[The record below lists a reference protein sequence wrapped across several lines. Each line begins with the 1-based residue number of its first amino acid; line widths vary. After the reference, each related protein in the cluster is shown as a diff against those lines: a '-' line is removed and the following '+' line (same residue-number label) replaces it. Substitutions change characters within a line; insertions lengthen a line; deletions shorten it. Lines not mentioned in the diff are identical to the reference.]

1 MACHGHRLCHCAPPR
16 HCTPASSLRGTK
28 QSTAALAQAHGLPR
42 RCAPRNDAVGPPL
55 HPLPRHCTPASSLHP
70 CLVIARNEAIHQR
83 LHKNL
88 DCHGAARRA
97 MTDGPPLH
105 PISPRRKLLAAEGR
119 ASHQQGEPP
128 YICLRLH
135 DSCHCHSGC
144 SLGLN
149 RRSHD
154 QIHPLPRRPT
164 SELAAILEQLLDCSA
179 GAAASPQRPQH
190 RGWAQCSRSNGP

>member
-1 MACHGHRLCHCAPPR
+1 MHSHGAARLAMTQRAFTAPAPRHPDPCPVIAPPPR
-16 HCTPASSLRGTK
+16 HCEERSNPLRPW
-28 QSTAALAQAHGLPR
+28 H
-42 RCAPRNDAVGPPL
+42 
-55 HPLPRHCTPASSLHP
+55 RH
-70 CLVIARNEAIHQR
+70 
-83 LHKNL
+83 L
-88 DCHGAARRA
+88 DCHGAARRAMTQWGRHGAARRA

-164 SELAAILEQLLDCSA
+164 SELAAILERLLDCSA

>member
-1 MACHGHRLCHCAPPR
+1 MTQGPPMHPCLVIARNEAIHRRLHKNLDCHGAARLAM
-16 HCTPASSLRGTK
+16 TQWG
-28 QSTAALAQAHGLPR
+28 
-42 RCAPRNDAVGPPL
+42 
-55 HPLPRHCTPASSLHP
+55 RHCTPASSLHP
-70 CLVIARNEAIHQR
+70 CLVIERNYAIHQR

-88 DCHGAARRA
+88 YCHGAARRA